1 MPACGSL
8 VGYFPSK
15 RAFFAAIVE
24 EEGAKLLRASTPDL
38 SLPPF
43 DQIKAG
49 PEVYID
55 HAEHFPDGYR
65 MAHQAVITDARGRLR
80 EGLAWFD
87 AALADLDAQH
97 AEVAAGVRSRA
108 LADRA
113 MLAIWD
119 ATACLRLSE
128 PSRSRARSMTRP
140 YGPEPFGPVPRT
152 EKPFWT
158 TAFWAPRVPNQ
169 RPSFSHV

>member
-49 PEVYID
+49 LAARPDRSSSLRHNATAFASWVTASPGPE
-55 HAEHFPDGYR
+55 AFAKTLP
-65 MAHQAVITDARGRLR
+65 RLLR
-80 EGLAWFD
+80 VL
-87 AALADLDAQH
+87 
-97 AEVAAGVRSRA
+97 AAG
-108 LADRA
+108 
-113 MLAIWD
+113 
-119 ATACLRLSE
+119 
-128 PSRSRARSMTRP
+128 
-140 YGPEPFGPVPRT
+140 
-152 EKPFWT
+152 
-158 TAFWAPRVPNQ
+158 
-169 RPSFSHV
+169 